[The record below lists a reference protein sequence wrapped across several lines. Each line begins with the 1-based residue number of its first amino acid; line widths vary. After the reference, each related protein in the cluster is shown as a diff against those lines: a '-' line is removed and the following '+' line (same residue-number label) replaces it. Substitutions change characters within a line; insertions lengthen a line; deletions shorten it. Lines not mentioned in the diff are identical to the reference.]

1 MSPRP
6 KILDELGR
14 ELVRAARAAEANGAR
29 GAIRART
36 PRAFVIGLLALLGLA
51 AAATA
56 ATLIIGRGDP
66 IPPARS
72 GDVPLELRPV
82 AGSARLNG
90 LNVADPDGGPLW
102 DVRTSR
108 SRTGAVCTTVG
119 QVLDGELGLV
129 GLDRR
134 FRALPA
140 GAADT
145 CSTPQR
151 RGATL
156 AGARAFRGGA
166 KLTALTVVNGVAA
179 PAVRRATAVAGGRTV
194 RMRLGPGHAFL
205 AVFRGLPE
213 QVRPRVV
220 LTEADGR
227 RTTLRFADRGEFIAA
242 DPSGGAPWALKYS
255 VGGPGLRCVAAQRQ
269 RGVDSP
275 LPSVPGALNLL
286 PSSVPPRCGRRT
298 RAFVAIRRF
307 VPRNQRTG
315 RAFWWGLNP
324 SRTVIWGAVPSA
336 TRAVVLTG
344 AGAPQPITVDARRG
358 GFLAVLNGRV
368 DPRRLRVSADG
379 RALDPTAA
387 VGTKGQPIAPAPVP
401 AWRSVASV
409 ATRVAIPEPY
419 LTKRGSVA
427 ISRRA
432 DDPTGGPAWAL
443 RSWAARINPRVRVS
457 GGGGARDLLC
467 FAIGIERGDRLVEP
481 RAGGATRTVGTGL
494 RDGRCNAP
502 DWLTRHAA
510 GSAVRTYVDDPES
523 PDPKP
528 VRLVISGLLGYGV
541 RSAELLGAGAPRALE
556 LGPRGTFLLVLGPQ
570 HAGAALRVRQVR
582 SNGRVETSTAGEF
595 GIECKPRRGLSMR
608 VADPDGAQSWVA
620 GVGDVVELTP
630 GLRMGGGGGCRYVGR
645 AVGTRLGSI
654 HEGDTW
660 LRYGADGF
668 SGAAIGRPGTAWR
681 RSLTLDVRGP
691 GYGPSREPAGPVSRA
706 QVARRTLPGRTVVS
720 GRVSPDVT
728 SVTLRTPRDVRTIRP
743 APGGAFIAVYDG
755 PFYGGAVRA
764 TAHLRGGGGVITR
777 SAPVTPFG

>member
-156 AGARAFRGGA
+156 AGARAFRGGD

-227 RTTLRFADRGEFIAA
+227 RTTLRFADRGEFIARRPVRRSA
-242 DPSGGAPWALKYS
+242 VGAEVL
-255 VGGPGLRCVAAQRQ
+255 
-269 RGVDSP
+269 
-275 LPSVPGALNLL
+275 
-286 PSSVPPRCGRRT
+286 GRRT
-298 RAFVAIRRF
+298 RTALRRGAAPARRGFSAAERAGGPQPPALVGATALRAQDPGVRRDPSLRATQPAHRTRVLVGSEPVSHRHLGSRPVRDPCRRPDRRRRAAADHRRRAPWRLPRRSQRARGPTPAARQRRRPGARPDRGRRHEGPADRARARSRVALGRLRRDARGDSRA
-307 VPRNQRTG
+307 VPHQARERRDQPARRRSDRRSRVGVAQLGGADQPARARQRRRRRARPAVLRDRHRARRPARRAARGRRDPNCRHRPARRALQRTG
-315 RAFWWGLNP
+315 LADQARCGQCGAHLCRRSGVTRSQAGPPRDLRAARVRRAFRRAARRRCPACARAG
-324 SRTVIWGAVPSA
+324 A
-336 TRAVVLTG
+336 TRHVPARARTTARGRCVARPPG
-344 AGAPQPITVDARRG
+344 PIQRARRDLDRRRVRHRVQAASRAVDAGRRPRRRPIVGCRRRRRRRADARASHGRRRRLPLRRSRRRHSPRVRSSRATPGCATAPTASPERRAAGRERRG
-358 GFLAVLNGRV
+358 G
-368 DPRRLRVSADG
+368 
-379 RALDPTAA
+379 
-387 VGTKGQPIAPAPVP
+387 
-401 AWRSVASV
+401 
-409 ATRVAIPEPY
+409 
-419 LTKRGSVA
+419 
-427 ISRRA
+427 
-432 DDPTGGPAWAL
+432 
-443 RSWAARINPRVRVS
+443 VR
-457 GGGGARDLLC
+457 
-467 FAIGIERGDRLVEP
+467 
-481 RAGGATRTVGTGL
+481 
-494 RDGRCNAP
+494 
-502 DWLTRHAA
+502 
-510 GSAVRTYVDDPES
+510 
-523 PDPKP
+523 
-528 VRLVISGLLGYGV
+528 
-541 RSAELLGAGAPRALE
+541 
-556 LGPRGTFLLVLGPQ
+556 
-570 HAGAALRVRQVR
+570 
-582 SNGRVETSTAGEF
+582 
-595 GIECKPRRGLSMR
+595 
-608 VADPDGAQSWVA
+608 
-620 GVGDVVELTP
+620 
-630 GLRMGGGGGCRYVGR
+630 
-645 AVGTRLGSI
+645 
-654 HEGDTW
+654 
-660 LRYGADGF
+660 
-668 SGAAIGRPGTAWR
+668 
-681 RSLTLDVRGP
+681 
-691 GYGPSREPAGPVSRA
+691 
-706 QVARRTLPGRTVVS
+706 
-720 GRVSPDVT
+720 
-728 SVTLRTPRDVRTIRP
+728 
-743 APGGAFIAVYDG
+743 
-755 PFYGGAVRA
+755 
-764 TAHLRGGGGVITR
+764 
-777 SAPVTPFG
+777 

>member
-6 KILDELGR
+6 KTLDELGR
-14 ELVRAARAAEANGAR
+14 ELVRAARAAEADGAR
-29 GAIRART
+29 GAVRART

-90 LNVADPDGGPLW
+90 LDVADPDGGPLW

-156 AGARAFRGGA
+156 AGARAFRGGG
-166 KLTALTVVNGVAA
+166 KLSALTVVNGVAA

-220 LTEADGR
+220 LTEAAGR
-227 RTTLRFADRGEFIAA
+227 RTTLRFADRGEFIAL
-242 DPSGGAPWALKYS
+242 DPSGGAPWALHYS
-255 VGGPGLRCVAAQRQ
+255 VGRHGLGCVSAQRQ
-269 RGVDSP
+269 RGMDSP
-275 LPSVPGALNLL
+275 LPSVPGAFNLL

-324 SRTVIWGAVPSA
+324 SRTVVWGAVPPA
-336 TRAVVLTG
+336 TRAVVLSG
-344 AGAPQPITVDARRG
+344 AGAPQRITVDARRG
-358 GFLAVLNGRV
+358 GFLAVLDGRV

-379 RALDPTAA
+379 RALDATARRSA
-387 VGTKGQPIAPAPVP
+387 PKGQPIAPAPVP

-409 ATRVAIPEPY
+409 ATRAAIPEPY

-443 RSWAARINPRVRVS
+443 RSWAARINPRARVS
-457 GGGGARDLLC
+457 GSGGGARDLLC

-481 RAGGATRTVGTGL
+481 RAGADDPHCRHRPARRALQRSGLARQARCGQRGAHVCRRSGVTRSQAGPARDL
-494 RDGRCNAP
+494 RAARVRRAFRRAARRRCPACARAGAARHVPARARTTARGRCVARP
-502 DWLTRHAA
+502 PGPIRRARRDLDRRRVRHRVQAASRAVDAGRRPRRRPIVGCRRRRRRRAHARPSHGRRRRLPLRRSRGRTSTRLDPRRGHMAA
-510 GSAVRTYVDDPES
+510 LRPR
-523 PDPKP
+523 
-528 VRLVISGLLGYGV
+528 RLLRCGAGPAGERRGGV
-541 RSAELLGAGAPRALE
+541 RSRSTSAVPDSGPRASAPCRRRE
-556 LGPRGTFLLVLGPQ
+556 RRSR
-570 HAGAALRVRQVR
+570 AAR
-582 SNGRVETSTAGEF
+582 
-595 GIECKPRRGLSMR
+595 
-608 VADPDGAQSWVA
+608 
-620 GVGDVVELTP
+620 
-630 GLRMGGGGGCRYVGR
+630 CRVGR
-645 AVGTRLGSI
+645 SSR
-654 HEGDTW
+654 
-660 LRYGADGF
+660 GA
-668 SGAAIGRPGTAWR
+668 
-681 RSLTLDVRGP
+681 
-691 GYGPSREPAGPVSRA
+691 
-706 QVARRTLPGRTVVS
+706 
-720 GRVSPDVT
+720 
-728 SVTLRTPRDVRTIRP
+728 
-743 APGGAFIAVYDG
+743 
-755 PFYGGAVRA
+755 
-764 TAHLRGGGGVITR
+764 
-777 SAPVTPFG
+777 SAPT